1 MARTL
6 FFSESTP
13 GLARVPLP
21 ALLLALLALLGTA
34 GAAAQETGHEHA
46 AEQEHEREHRH
57 AEETGSDHAD
67 EHEHEREHRHAEET
81 GSDHADDHDHAAA
94 EEDGH
99 GHSHDVET
107 FSHAVTVTG
116 SWIPG
121 SPEDAAQPVSVLSR
135 DDLEA
140 EGSPSMLGV
149 VRNLSF
155 SLGADLESDQFGSRT
170 GADRSTLNLR
180 GLGPSRSLV
189 LLNGDR
195 ITWSPGAIPDQAQL
209 MVDTNVLPMVA
220 VEQVEFLRDGGAAT
234 YGSDAIAGVMNVIT
248 RSHFGGLAFEG
259 KHSVID
265 ASNGDGEIGLIGGT
279 PFGGGRGHAVT
290 SLGLSRR
297 SPVLLAARD
306 WAIRPYAD
314 NPRGGWTGTGRP
326 GVFNPLSGAPPIRDP
341 NCERVG
347 GAVSSPTSAICRFQ
361 YTAFDNLVQDTRRG
375 QWFTEA
381 SWDTEGGWHIGV
393 EVLAAESDVPSWQ
406 TSPSYPHRS
415 LDPSRSVRANHPSL
429 IDMARRYPELYG
441 PYAFCDAA
449 YCGWIGDGGAQ
460 DAAGIDPAWQEVAW
474 IRGRTFGQEGP
485 TRGHLRQSETRR
497 FAFDFEGVTGET
509 LWAFR
514 GAWSEAEREFE
525 DGDSLHYRERRAL
538 LGLAGFG
545 CEERVPNEYDANG
558 ALSFSLDT
566 LRRHAGQGDCM
577 YWHPFSNAIRPHHL
591 VPNATNPDYD
601 PAFDNAPI
609 HDYLTT
615 ILGYRG
621 ETSLLVLEAVA
632 SGLLD
637 WNLPGGAAEYAAGA
651 QWRSETYALNPYT
664 PGAATPRGGA
674 LHDIA
679 IYPCAGGPDI
689 VSCDRADGVF
699 SYLPPAF
706 PVSNDRGIGSV
717 FGELSLPL
725 APSVESQVS
734 LRFEDYGSD
743 VGSSLDP
750 KVALR
755 WQATDALALR
765 GSFGTTFRG
774 PTLNQTAPGIAD
786 TSRQF
791 IGSIGTF
798 KPIHIHGD
806 PTLDPESATTLNA
819 GLVFE
824 KTGLAGGSGRLF
836 ATADY
841 WRYDFTDPLVIQ
853 PFNFILGDACP
864 AATHPICDT
873 GSPWFDS
880 LTISGAAPTIVN
892 LDTVRVRIVNGP
904 DIATDGIDFHAEF
917 QANAGPGRVT
927 LGASGT
933 YALSWKIDGWELG
946 EPYDAKG
953 RLNYDTSLARA
964 LPELKG
970 RLFAGYSVGSFTARW
985 HLNHIDSYVHDAP
998 APWGADYPI
1007 AAHATHDVHVSWSL
1021 PGDRATLF
1029 ASILNLADED
1039 PPRVF
1044 RQLNY
1049 DPSTHNPLG
1058 RVLSVGLRFE
1068 L

>member
-1 MARTL
+1 MAPTL
-6 FFSESTP
+6 TFSKRRP
-13 GLARVPLP
+13 GPAP
-21 ALLLALLALLGTA
+21 ALLLVLIA
-34 GAAAQETGHEHA
+34 GLFPAASAAQDTDPDHNDETEH
-46 AEQEHEREHRH
+46 
-57 AEETGSDHAD
+57 
-67 EHEHEREHRHAEET
+67 
-81 GSDHADDHDHAAA
+81 
-94 EEDGH
+94 
-99 GHSHDVET
+99 HSHEVET
-107 FSHAVTVTG
+107 FSHTVTVTG

-121 SPEDAAQPVSVLSR
+121 TPEDAAQPVSVLSR
-135 DDLEA
+135 EDLEA

-149 VRNLSF
+149 IRNLSF

-248 RSHFGGLAFEG
+248 RSHFAGLSFEG

-265 ASNGDGEIGLIGGT
+265 GSNGDGEVGLLAGR
-279 PFGGGRGHAVT
+279 PFAGGRGHAV
-290 SLGLSRR
+290 SSIGLARR
-297 SPVLLAARD
+297 SPILLRDRD
-306 WAIRPYAD
+306 WAVRSYAE
-314 NPRGGWTGTGRP
+314 NPRGGWSGTGRP
-326 GVFNPLSGAPPIRDP
+326 AVFYPLSGEPAIRDP

-347 GAVSSPTSAICRFQ
+347 GGVSSPDSPLCRFQ
-361 YTAFDNLVQDTRRG
+361 YTPFDNLVQDTRRG

-381 SWDTEGGWHIGV
+381 SWDTEGGWHIGA
-393 EVLAAESDVPSWQ
+393 EVLVARSDVPSWQ
-406 TSPSYPHRS
+406 TSPSYPPNKVV
-415 LDPSRSVRANHPSL
+415 DPTRSVRANNPGL
-429 IDMARRYPELYG
+429 VDMARRYPELYG

-449 YCGWIGDGGAQ
+449 WCGWQGDGGGQ
-460 DAAGIDPAWQEVAW
+460 DAAGLHPAWQEVAW
-474 IRGRTFGQEGP
+474 IRGRAFGQDGP
-485 TRGHLRQSETRR
+485 LRSHIRESETQR
-497 FAFDFEGVTGET
+497 FAFDFEGVIGET

-514 GAWSEAEREFE
+514 ATWSSAVRRFE
-525 DGDSLHYRERRAL
+525 DGDALEYRARRAL
-538 LGLAGFG
+538 AGLGGFA
-545 CEERVPNEYDANG
+545 CEGQAPNEYDARGNL
-558 ALSFSLDT
+558 AFSLET
-566 LRRHAGQGDCM
+566 LQRHAGQGDCR
-577 YWHPFSNAIRPHHL
+577 YWLPFSNSIRPHAL
-591 VPNATNPDYD
+591 VPGATNPDYD
-601 PAFDNAPI
+601 PAFDNGPL

-615 ILGYRG
+615 ILGNRG
-621 ETSLLVLEAVA
+621 QTSLLVLEAVA

-637 WNLPGGAAEYAAGA
+637 WDLRGGAAEYAVGA
-651 QWRSETYALNPYT
+651 QWRGETYELQPYT
-664 PGAATPRGGA
+664 LGAPTPRGGA

-679 IYPCAGGPDI
+679 IYPCQGGPDI
-689 VSCDRADGVF
+689 TSCENREGVF
-699 SYLPPAF
+699 AYLPPAF
-706 PVSNDRGIGSV
+706 PVEDDRGIGSV

-725 APSVESQVS
+725 APSIESQVS
-734 LRFEDYGSD
+734 LRFEDYGGD

-774 PTLNQTAPGIAD
+774 PTLNQTIDGIAD

-791 IGSIGTF
+791 IGRVGTF

-824 KTGLAGGSGRLF
+824 RTGLLGGSGRFF
-836 ATADY
+836 ATVDY

-853 PFNFILGDACP
+853 PFNFILGLACP
-864 AATHPICDT
+864 PSTHPVCDP
-873 GSPWFDS
+873 GSAWFDTLSISGGEPSIES
-880 LTISGAAPTIVN
+880 LDTIS
-892 LDTVRVRIVNGP
+892 VRIVNGP
-904 DIATDGIDFHAEF
+904 RIETDGIDFRADL
-917 QANAGPGRVT
+917 QTNAGPGRLS

-933 YALSWKIDGWELG
+933 TALSWRIDGWQLG
-946 EPYDAKG
+946 NAYDAKG

-964 LPELKG
+964 LPEFKG
-970 RLFAGYSVGSFTARW
+970 RLFAGYTVGPFTGRW
-985 HLNHIDSYVHDAP
+985 HLNYTDSYVHDAP
-998 APWGADYPI
+998 APWGDNYPI
-1007 AAHATHDVHVSWSL
+1007 DAHATHDLHVSWSM

-1058 RVLSVGLRFE
+1058 RVLSIGLRLE
-1068 L
+1068 I

>member
-1 MARTL
+1 MTWFQWLR
-6 FFSESTP
+6 
-13 GLARVPLP
+13 LP
-21 ALLLALLALLGTA
+21 APLVFLSFLYPVPG
-34 GAAAQETGHEHA
+34 AAQEAPQTPVE
-46 AEQEHEREHRH
+46 
-57 AEETGSDHAD
+57 
-67 EHEHEREHRHAEET
+67 EHEHD
-81 GSDHADDHDHAAA
+81 SADDA
-94 EEDGH
+94 
-99 GHSHDVET
+99 GHSHEHHTHDAET
-107 FSHAVTVTG
+107 FSHTVTVTG

-135 DDLEA
+135 EDLEA
-140 EGSPSMLGV
+140 EGSPSMLAV
-149 VRNLSF
+149 IRNLSF

-248 RSHFGGLAFEG
+248 RSHFDGLSFEG

-265 ASNGDGEIGLIGGT
+265 GSNGDGEIGLLGGG
-279 PFGGGRGHAVT
+279 PFAGGRGHAV
-290 SLGLSRR
+290 SSIGIARR
-297 SPVLLAARD
+297 SPIRLRD
-306 WAIRPYAD
+306 RNWAVRPYAE
-314 NPRGGWTGTGRP
+314 NPRGGWSGTGRP
-326 GVFNPLSGAPPIRDP
+326 AVFYPLSGAPGIRDP

-347 GAVSSPTSAICRFQ
+347 GGVSSPDSPLCRFQ
-361 YTAFDNLVQDTRRG
+361 YTPFDNLVQDTRRG

-381 SWDTEGGWHIGV
+381 SWDTEGGWHLGA
-393 EVLAAESDVPSWQ
+393 EVLLARSDVPSWQ
-406 TSPSYPHRS
+406 TSPSYPPNKVV
-415 LDPSRSVRANHPSL
+415 DPTRSVRANNPGL
-429 IDMARRYPELYG
+429 VDMARLYPDLYG
-441 PYAFCDAA
+441 PYAFCDAP
-449 YCGWIGDGGAQ
+449 YCGWQGDGGAQ
-460 DAAGIDPAWQEVAW
+460 DAAGLHPAWQEVAW
-474 IRGRTFGQEGP
+474 IRGRAFGQDGP
-485 TRGHLRQSETRR
+485 LRSHIRESETERY
-497 FAFDFEGVTGET
+497 AFDFEGVTGET

-514 GAWSEAEREFE
+514 ASWSTAVRKFE
-525 DGDSLHYRERRAL
+525 DGDALEYRARRAL
-538 LGLAGFG
+538 AGLGGFA
-545 CEERVPNEYDANG
+545 CEEQVPNEVDPRGNLA
-558 ALSFSLDT
+558 FSLET
-566 LRRHAGQGDCM
+566 LQRHAGQGDCR
-577 YWHPFSNAIRPHHL
+577 YWLPFSNSIRPHSL
-591 VPNATNPDYD
+591 VPGATNPDYD
-601 PAFDNAPI
+601 PAFDNGPL

-615 ILGYRG
+615 ILGNRG

-637 WNLPGGAAEYAAGA
+637 WRLPGGAAEYAVGA
-651 QWRSETYALNPYT
+651 QWRGETYELSPYT
-664 PGAATPRGGA
+664 VGEPTPRGGA

-679 IYPCAGGPDI
+679 IYPCQGGPDI
-689 VSCDRADGVF
+689 TSCDNREGVF
-699 SYLPPAF
+699 AYLPPAF
-706 PVSNDRGIGSV
+706 PVEDDRGIGSV

-725 APSVESQVS
+725 APSIESQVS
-734 LRFEDYGSD
+734 LRFEDYGGD

-774 PTLNQTAPGIAD
+774 PTLNQTVDGIAD

-791 IGSIGTF
+791 IGRIGTF

-806 PTLDPESATTLNA
+806 PTLDPESATTLNT

-824 KTGLAGGSGRLF
+824 RTGLAGGSGRLF
-836 ATADY
+836 ATVDY

-853 PFNFILGDACP
+853 PFNFILGLACP
-864 AATHPICDT
+864 PATHPICDPA
-873 GSPWFDS
+873 SSWSDS
-880 LTISGAAPTIVN
+880 LTISGTVPSIEN
-892 LDTVRVRIVNGP
+892 LDTLAVRIVNGP
-904 DIATDGIDFHAEF
+904 AIDTDGIDFKADF
-917 QANAGPGRVT
+917 QASAGPGRLS

-933 YALSWKIDGWELG
+933 ATLSWRIDGWELG
-946 EPYDAKG
+946 NAYDAKG

-964 LPELKG
+964 LPEFKG
-970 RLFAGYSVGSFTARW
+970 RLHAGYTLGAFTGRW
-985 HLNHIDSYVHDAP
+985 HLNYTDSYVHDAP
-998 APWGADYPI
+998 APWGDDYPI
-1007 AAHATHDVHVSWSL
+1007 DAHATHDLHVSWSV

-1029 ASILNLADED
+1029 ASILNLGDED
-1039 PPRVF
+1039 PPWVF

-1058 RVLSVGLRFE
+1058 RVLSIGLRFE

>member
-1 MARTL
+1 MTRTQRL
-6 FFSESTP
+6 RLAAPLVFLCFLYPVP
-13 GLARVPLP
+13 G
-21 ALLLALLALLGTA
+21 
-34 GAAAQETGHEHA
+34 AAQEARPTPVE
-46 AEQEHEREHRH
+46 
-57 AEETGSDHAD
+57 
-67 EHEHEREHRHAEET
+67 EHEHD
-81 GSDHADDHDHAAA
+81 SADDA
-94 EEDGH
+94 
-99 GHSHDVET
+99 GHSHEHHTHDVET

-135 DDLEA
+135 EDLEA

-149 VRNLSF
+149 IRNLSF

-248 RSHFGGLAFEG
+248 RSHFDGLSFEG

-265 ASNGDGEIGLIGGT
+265 GSNGDGEIGLLGGGS
-279 PFGGGRGHAVT
+279 FAGGRGHAV
-290 SLGLSRR
+290 SSIGIALR
-297 SPVLLAARD
+297 SPIRLRD
-306 WAIRPYAD
+306 RNWAVRPYAE
-314 NPRGGWTGTGRP
+314 NPRGGWSGTGRP
-326 GVFNPLSGAPPIRDP
+326 AVFYPLSGAPGIRDP

-347 GAVSSPTSAICRFQ
+347 GGVSSPDSPLCRFQ
-361 YTAFDNLVQDTRRG
+361 YTPFDNLVQDTRRG

-381 SWDTEGGWHIGV
+381 SWDTEGGWHLGA
-393 EVLAAESDVPSWQ
+393 EVLLARSDVPSWQ
-406 TSPSYPHRS
+406 TSPSYPPNKVV
-415 LDPSRSVRANHPSL
+415 DPTRSVRANNPGL
-429 IDMARRYPELYG
+429 VDMARLYPDLYG
-441 PYAFCDAA
+441 PYAFCDAP
-449 YCGWIGDGGAQ
+449 YCGWQGDGGAQ
-460 DAAGIDPAWQEVAW
+460 DAAGLHPAWQEVAW
-474 IRGRTFGQEGP
+474 IRGRAFGQDGP
-485 TRGHLRQSETRR
+485 LRSHIRESETER

-514 GAWSEAEREFE
+514 ASWSTAVRKFE
-525 DGDSLHYRERRAL
+525 DGDALEYRARRAL
-538 LGLAGFG
+538 AGLGGFA
-545 CEERVPNEYDANG
+545 CEEQVPNEVDPRGNLA
-558 ALSFSLDT
+558 FSLET
-566 LRRHAGQGDCM
+566 LQRHAGQGDCR
-577 YWHPFSNAIRPHHL
+577 YWLPFSNSIRPHSL
-591 VPNATNPDYD
+591 VPGATNPDYD
-601 PAFDNAPI
+601 PAFDNGPL

-615 ILGYRG
+615 ILGNRG

-637 WNLPGGAAEYAAGA
+637 WDLGGGVAEYAVGA
-651 QWRSETYALNPYT
+651 QWRGETYELSPYT
-664 PGAATPRGGA
+664 VGEPTPRGGA

-679 IYPCAGGPDI
+679 IYPCQGGPDI
-689 VSCDRADGVF
+689 TSCDNREGVF
-699 SYLPPAF
+699 AYLPPAF
-706 PVSNDRGIGSV
+706 PVEDDRGIGSV

-725 APSVESQVS
+725 APSIESQVS
-734 LRFEDYGSD
+734 LRFEDYGGD

-755 WQATDALALR
+755 WQATDALAFR

-774 PTLNQTAPGIAD
+774 PTLNQTIDGIAD

-791 IGSIGTF
+791 IGRIGTF
-798 KPIHIHGD
+798 KPLHIHGD

-824 KTGLAGGSGRLF
+824 KTGLASGSGRFF
-836 ATADY
+836 ATVDY

-853 PFNFILGDACP
+853 PFNFILGLACP
-864 AATHPICDT
+864 PATHPACDPA
-873 GSPWFDS
+873 SSWFDA
-880 LTISGAAPTIVN
+880 LTISGDRPSIEN
-892 LDTVRVRIVNGP
+892 LDMLAVRIVNGP
-904 DIATDGIDFHAEF
+904 AIVADGIDFKADF
-917 QANAGPGRVT
+917 QASAGPGRLS

-933 YALSWKIDGWELG
+933 ATLSWRIDGWELG
-946 EPYDAKG
+946 NAYDAKG

-964 LPELKG
+964 LPEFKG
-970 RLFAGYSVGSFTARW
+970 RLHAGYTLGAFTGRW
-985 HLNHIDSYVHDAP
+985 HLNYTDSYVHDAP
-998 APWGADYPI
+998 APWGDDYPI
-1007 AAHATHDVHVSWSL
+1007 DAHATHDLHVSWSV

-1029 ASILNLADED
+1029 ASILNLGDED
-1039 PPRVF
+1039 PPWVF

-1058 RVLSVGLRFE
+1058 RVLSIGLRFE

>member
-1 MARTL
+1 MTWFQWLRLAAPL
-6 FFSESTP
+6 VFLSFLYPVP
-13 GLARVPLP
+13 G
-21 ALLLALLALLGTA
+21 
-34 GAAAQETGHEHA
+34 AAQEAPQTPVE
-46 AEQEHEREHRH
+46 
-57 AEETGSDHAD
+57 
-67 EHEHEREHRHAEET
+67 EHEHD
-81 GSDHADDHDHAAA
+81 SADDA
-94 EEDGH
+94 
-99 GHSHDVET
+99 GHSHEHHTHDAET
-107 FSHAVTVTG
+107 FSHTVTVTG

-135 DDLEA
+135 EDLEA
-140 EGSPSMLGV
+140 EGSPSMLAV
-149 VRNLSF
+149 IRNLSF

-248 RSHFGGLAFEG
+248 RSHFDGLSFEG

-265 ASNGDGEIGLIGGT
+265 GSNGDGEIGLLGGG
-279 PFGGGRGHAVT
+279 PFAGGRGHAV
-290 SLGLSRR
+290 SSIGIARR
-297 SPVLLAARD
+297 SPIRLRD
-306 WAIRPYAD
+306 RNWAVRPYAE
-314 NPRGGWTGTGRP
+314 NPRGGWSGTGRP
-326 GVFNPLSGAPPIRDP
+326 AVFYPLSGAPGIRDP

-347 GAVSSPTSAICRFQ
+347 GGVSSPDSPLCRFQ
-361 YTAFDNLVQDTRRG
+361 YTPFDNLVQDTRRG

-381 SWDTEGGWHIGV
+381 SWDTEGGWHLGA
-393 EVLAAESDVPSWQ
+393 EVLVARSDVPSWQ
-406 TSPSYPHRS
+406 TSPSYPPNKVV
-415 LDPSRSVRANHPSL
+415 DPTRSVRANNPGL
-429 IDMARRYPELYG
+429 VDMARLYPDLYG
-441 PYAFCDAA
+441 PYAFCDAP
-449 YCGWIGDGGAQ
+449 YCGWQGDGGAQ
-460 DAAGIDPAWQEVAW
+460 DAAGLHPAWQEVAW
-474 IRGRTFGQEGP
+474 IRGRAFGQDGP
-485 TRGHLRQSETRR
+485 LRSHIRESQTER
-497 FAFDFEGVTGET
+497 FAFDLEGVTGET

-514 GAWSEAEREFE
+514 ASWSTAVRKFE
-525 DGDSLHYRERRAL
+525 DGDALEYRARRAL
-538 LGLAGFG
+538 AGLGGFA
-545 CEERVPNEYDANG
+545 CEEQVPNEVDPRGNLA
-558 ALSFSLDT
+558 FSLET
-566 LRRHAGQGDCM
+566 LQRHAGQGDCR
-577 YWHPFSNAIRPHHL
+577 YWLPFSNSIRPHSL
-591 VPNATNPDYD
+591 VPGATNPDYD
-601 PAFDNAPI
+601 PAFDNGPL

-615 ILGYRG
+615 ILGNRG

-637 WNLPGGAAEYAAGA
+637 WRLPGGAAEYAVGA
-651 QWRSETYALNPYT
+651 QWRGETYELSPYT
-664 PGAATPRGGA
+664 VGEPTPRGGA

-679 IYPCAGGPDI
+679 IYPCQGGPDI
-689 VSCDRADGVF
+689 TSCDNREGVF
-699 SYLPPAF
+699 AYLPPAF
-706 PVSNDRGIGSV
+706 PVEDDRGIGSV

-725 APSVESQVS
+725 APSIESQVS
-734 LRFEDYGSD
+734 LRFEDYGGD

-774 PTLNQTAPGIAD
+774 PTLNQTVDGIAD

-791 IGSIGTF
+791 IGRIGTF

-824 KTGLAGGSGRLF
+824 KTGLASGSGRFF
-836 ATADY
+836 ATVDY

-853 PFNFILGDACP
+853 PFNFILGLACP
-864 AATHPICDT
+864 PATHPVCDPV
-873 GSPWFDS
+873 SSWFDA
-880 LTISGAAPTIVN
+880 LTISGDRSSIEN
-892 LDTVRVRIVNGP
+892 LDTLAVRIVNGP
-904 DIATDGIDFHAEF
+904 DINTDGIDLKVDF
-917 QANAGPGRVT
+917 QASAGPGRLS

-933 YALSWKIDGWELG
+933 ATLSWRIDGWELG
-946 EPYDAKG
+946 NAYDAKG

-964 LPELKG
+964 LPEFKG
-970 RLFAGYSVGSFTARW
+970 RLHAGYTLGAFTGRW
-985 HLNHIDSYVHDAP
+985 HLNYTDSYVHDAP
-998 APWGADYPI
+998 APWGDDYPI
-1007 AAHATHDVHVSWSL
+1007 DAHATHDLHVSWSV

-1029 ASILNLADED
+1029 ASILNLGDED
-1039 PPRVF
+1039 PPWVF

-1058 RVLSVGLRFE
+1058 RVLSIGLRFE

>member
-1 MARTL
+1 MTWFQWLRLAAPL
-6 FFSESTP
+6 VFLSFLYPVP
-13 GLARVPLP
+13 G
-21 ALLLALLALLGTA
+21 
-34 GAAAQETGHEHA
+34 AAQEAPQTPVE
-46 AEQEHEREHRH
+46 
-57 AEETGSDHAD
+57 
-67 EHEHEREHRHAEET
+67 EHEHD
-81 GSDHADDHDHAAA
+81 SADDA
-94 EEDGH
+94 
-99 GHSHDVET
+99 GHSHEHHTHDAET
-107 FSHAVTVTG
+107 FSHTVTVTG

-135 DDLEA
+135 EDLEA
-140 EGSPSMLGV
+140 EGSPSMLAV
-149 VRNLSF
+149 IRNLSF

-248 RSHFGGLAFEG
+248 RSHFDGLSFEG

-265 ASNGDGEIGLIGGT
+265 GSNGDGEIGLLGGG
-279 PFGGGRGHAVT
+279 PFAGGRGHAV
-290 SLGLSRR
+290 SSIGMARR
-297 SPVLLAARD
+297 SPIRLRD
-306 WAIRPYAD
+306 RNWAVRPYAE
-314 NPRGGWTGTGRP
+314 NPRGGWSGTGRP
-326 GVFNPLSGAPPIRDP
+326 AVFYPLSGAPGIRDP

-347 GAVSSPTSAICRFQ
+347 GGVSSPDSPLCRFQ
-361 YTAFDNLVQDTRRG
+361 YTPFDNLVQDTRRG

-381 SWDTEGGWHIGV
+381 SWDTEGGWHLGA
-393 EVLAAESDVPSWQ
+393 EVLVARSDVPSWQ
-406 TSPSYPHRS
+406 TSPSYPPNKVV
-415 LDPSRSVRANHPSL
+415 DPTRSVRANNPGL
-429 IDMARRYPELYG
+429 VDMARLYPDLYG
-441 PYAFCDAA
+441 PYAFCDAP
-449 YCGWIGDGGAQ
+449 YCGWQGDGGAQ
-460 DAAGIDPAWQEVAW
+460 DAAGLHPAWQEVAW
-474 IRGRTFGQEGP
+474 IRGRAFGQDGP
-485 TRGHLRQSETRR
+485 LRSHIRESQTER
-497 FAFDFEGVTGET
+497 FAFDLEGVTGET

-514 GAWSEAEREFE
+514 ASWSTAVRKFE
-525 DGDSLHYRERRAL
+525 DGDALEYRARRAL
-538 LGLAGFG
+538 AGLGGFA
-545 CEERVPNEYDANG
+545 CEEQVPNEVDPRGNLA
-558 ALSFSLDT
+558 FSLET
-566 LRRHAGQGDCM
+566 LQRHAGQGDCR
-577 YWHPFSNAIRPHHL
+577 YWLPFSNSIRPHSL
-591 VPNATNPDYD
+591 VPGATNPDYD
-601 PAFDNAPI
+601 PAFDNGPL

-637 WNLPGGAAEYAAGA
+637 WRLPGGAAEYAVGA
-651 QWRSETYALNPYT
+651 QWRGETYELSPYT
-664 PGAATPRGGA
+664 VGEPTPRGGA

-679 IYPCAGGPDI
+679 IYPCQGGPDI
-689 VSCDRADGVF
+689 TSCDNREGVF
-699 SYLPPAF
+699 AYLPPAF
-706 PVSNDRGIGSV
+706 PVEDDRGIGSV

-725 APSVESQVS
+725 APSIESQVS
-734 LRFEDYGSD
+734 LRFEDYGGD

-774 PTLNQTAPGIAD
+774 PTLNQTVDGIAD

-791 IGSIGTF
+791 IGRIGTF

-819 GLVFE
+819 GLVYE
-824 KTGLAGGSGRLF
+824 KTGLASGSGRFF
-836 ATADY
+836 ATVDY

-853 PFNFILGDACP
+853 PFNFILGLACP
-864 AATHPICDT
+864 PAAHPACDPA
-873 GSPWFDS
+873 SSWFDA
-880 LTISGAAPTIVN
+880 LTISGNQPSIES
-892 LDTVRVRIVNGP
+892 LDTLAVRIVNGP
-904 DIATDGIDFHAEF
+904 DINTDGIDLKVDF
-917 QANAGPGRVT
+917 QASAGPGRLS

-933 YALSWKIDGWELG
+933 ATLSWRIDGWELG
-946 EPYDAKG
+946 NAYDAKG

-964 LPELKG
+964 LPEFKG
-970 RLFAGYSVGSFTARW
+970 RLHAGYTLGAFTGRW
-985 HLNHIDSYVHDAP
+985 HLNYTDSYVHDAP
-998 APWGADYPI
+998 APWGDDYPI
-1007 AAHATHDVHVSWSL
+1007 DAHATHDLHVSWSV

-1029 ASILNLADED
+1029 ASILNLGDED
-1039 PPRVF
+1039 PPWVF

-1058 RVLSVGLRFE
+1058 RVLSIGLRFE